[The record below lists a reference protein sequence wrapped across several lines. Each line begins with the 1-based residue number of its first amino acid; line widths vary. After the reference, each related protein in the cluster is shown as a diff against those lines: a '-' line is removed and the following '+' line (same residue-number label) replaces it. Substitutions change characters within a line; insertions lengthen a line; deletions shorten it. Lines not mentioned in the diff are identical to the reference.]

1 MSGALSHRA
10 IFGAGDRP
18 GCLTCLSCE
27 RALFHST
34 GRCSNRKAPDYDKEV
49 GELNACPLHEPL
61 TGLGTQYRQPA
72 GSPAGGGV
80 VDLPPAQPGVKLGA
94 VPAGALVRCEP
105 CAHLPGHFSLSGL
118 GLAVTVEAAVVDAIR
133 TAIDGVLPRIDG
145 GAA

>member
-1 MSGALSHRA
+1 MSGGLSHRA

-34 GRCSNRKAPDYDKEV
+34 GRCTNADAPNFGGTV
-49 GELNACPLHEPL
+49 GARNDCPLHEPL

-80 VDLPPAQPGVKLGA
+80 VALPPAQPGAKLGS
-94 VPAGALVRCEP
+94 VPSGPLVRCEP

-118 GLAVTVEAAVVDAIR
+118 GLAVTVEAAVADAIR
-133 TAIDGVLPRIDG
+133 NAIDDVLPRAAG